1 MSRILISIKLM
12 QGYKQPPSVK
22 TLAAFLI
29 SNGHLAQLA
38 EQPAVIR
45 QMFPQETFDI
55 IRMVT
60 GLSPVLTAIHLTEQA
75 PVRRI
80 VKNKGGYNMHKRFSK
95 GEDDFAKPVKLFG
108 NDGRLKI
115 CDKVGSTPTA
125 GI

>member
-1 MSRILISIKLM
+1 M

-38 EQPAVIR
+38 EQPAVN
-45 QMFPQETFDI
+45 
-55 IRMVT
+55 RMVT
-60 GLSPVLTAIHLTEQA
+60 GSSPVLTVIHLTEQA

>member
-1 MSRILISIKLM
+1 M

-60 GLSPVLTAIHLTEQA
+60 GSSPVLTAL
-75 PVRRI
+75 VRGTGTHGTAHQL
-80 VKNKGGYNMHKRFSK
+80 NKGGFIY
-95 GEDDFAKPVKLFG
+95 E
-108 NDGRLKI
+108 
-115 CDKVGSTPTA
+115 
-125 GI
+125 